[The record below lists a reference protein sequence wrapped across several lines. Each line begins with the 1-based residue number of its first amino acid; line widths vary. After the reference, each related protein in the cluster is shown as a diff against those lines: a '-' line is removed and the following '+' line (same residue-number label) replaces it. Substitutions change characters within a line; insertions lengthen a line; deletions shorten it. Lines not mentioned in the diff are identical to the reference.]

1 MRRVFKL
8 LVLVCAIN
16 FVTARHVRRDVE
28 DDNDDEDTVK
38 KVAVEDEKL
47 DDTTDTVSDKSDNDV
62 RHNFVQFFSSPFF
75 PFLLPTSSRY
85 ADILLIENENGI
97 KI

>member
-1 MRRVFKL
+1 MRRIFSI

-16 FVTARHVRRDVE
+16 FVTARHVRRDVV

-47 DDTTDTVSDKSDNDV
+47 DETTDTVSDKSDKDV
-62 RHNFVQFFSSPFF
+62 RNFVQSLFS
-75 PFLLPTSSRY
+75 
-85 ADILLIENENGI
+85 ILKLKL
-97 KI
+97 KICRDSTD